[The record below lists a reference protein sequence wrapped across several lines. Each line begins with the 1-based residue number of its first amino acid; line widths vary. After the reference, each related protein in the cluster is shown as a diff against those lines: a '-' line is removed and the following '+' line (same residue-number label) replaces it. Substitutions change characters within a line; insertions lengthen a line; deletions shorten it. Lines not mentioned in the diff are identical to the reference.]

1 MELKTG
7 YKQTEVGVIP
17 VDWEI
22 KELYQV
28 AKFING
34 KAHEMFIDENGDY
47 KVVNS
52 KFVSSAGSV
61 YKFSSKSL
69 CNLNV
74 GDITMVMSDIPNGKA
89 LAKCFLID
97 QNNTYTLNQ
106 RICALTPFEDS
117 SNYLFRTLNRN
128 KYFLAFDSGA
138 GQTNLRRQEVLS
150 CPVILPSKSEQ
161 TAIANALSD
170 LDEYINRLERL
181 MEKKRQ
187 IKQGV
192 MQELLKPK
200 DGWETKTL
208 KEVATYRRG
217 SFPQPYGL
225 DKWYDDISGLPFVQV
240 FDVDDNNRLKD
251 ETKRH
256 ISKLAQQMSVFVK
269 KGSIILTIQGSI
281 GRIALTQYDAYVDR
295 TLLIFES
302 FKFPFDSY
310 FFMISIWRIFEIE
323 KEVAPGGIIKTITKE
338 ALSSF
343 KISYPSIVEQKR
355 IATILSE
362 IDEDI
367 LALEKKIIKAKSLKQ
382 GMIQNLLTGKIRLT

>member
-1 MELKTG
+1 MEIKNG

-22 KELYQV
+22 KDLYQV

-52 KFVSSAGSV
+52 KFVSSEGSV

-117 SNYLFRTLNRN
+117 PNYLFRALNRN
-128 KYFLAFDSGA
+128 KYFLAFDSGT

-161 TAIANALSD
+161 VAIANTLSD
-170 LDEYINRLERL
+170 TDAYITSLENL
-181 MEKKRQ
+181 IEKKRQ

-192 MQELLKPK
+192 MQELLKPI
-200 DGWETKTL
+200 DGWETKKLGDFLEYEQPGNYIVKSTKYNDNYQIPVL
-208 KEVATYRRG
+208 TAGK
-217 SFPQPYGL
+217 SFVLGYTDEEFGIFRDVPVIIF
-225 DKWYDDISGLPFVQV
+225 DDFTTAIKYVDFNFKVKSSAMKILRPKNQDTNLRFVYEMMQTIEYPMGV
-240 FDVDDNNRLKD
+240 GDH
-251 ETKRH
+251 KRH
-256 ISKLAQQMSVFVK
+256 WIASYQFIEIKVPSIEVQNQISSILMDMDDEIINLTHKLK
-269 KGSIILTIQGSI
+269 KVILT
-281 GRIALTQYDAYVDR
+281 
-295 TLLIFES
+295 
-302 FKFPFDSY
+302 
-310 FFMISIWRIFEIE
+310 
-323 KEVAPGGIIKTITKE
+323 
-338 ALSSF
+338 
-343 KISYPSIVEQKR
+343 
-355 IATILSE
+355 
-362 IDEDI
+362 
-367 LALEKKIIKAKSLKQ
+367 KQ
-382 GMIQNLLTGKIRLT
+382 GMMQNLLTGKIRLI